1 LLHCDI
7 GVTLSAGPK
16 RRGYCCSWVLRKT
29 LLCFEATCDWN
40 RWVFECYFSVVVGSR
55 LREAWSLVSFAGG
68 QWLGEKKDGL

>member
-7 GVTLSAGPK
+7 GVTLISAGPK

-55 LREAWSLVSFAGG
+55 LREAWSLHY
-68 QWLGEKKDGL
+68 